1 MGVFCDGRRLATGL
15 ETQDGILLIA
25 DDEALVRTA
34 TKRFFKQQGFTVL
47 EAEDGTD
54 AVSTIE
60 ERMGEIAIL
69 ILDLTMPN
77 MDGLAAYKQIRSLD
91 PELPVILCSGY
102 CVEDSPLDRKMLGG
116 KTEFMQKPFNMDNLT
131 RLVNRLRR

>member
-1 MGVFCDGRRLATGL
+1 MGVLFDGRRLATGL

-34 TKRFFKQQGFTVL
+34 TRRFFKRQGFTVL

-54 AVSTIE
+54 AVSTVE

-77 MDGLAAYKQIRSLD
+77 MDGLTAFKQIRSLD

-102 CVEDSPLDRKMLGG
+102 CVEDAPLDREMLSG
-116 KTEFMQKPFNMDNLT
+116 KTAFRQKPFNMDDLT